1 MGISPQGG
9 GSILLRNIDRLS
21 PIQLQQKIIHLE
33 SELSYCRND
42 KETRFQNYHEQIR
55 LMKQDNSRLK
65 REMERILNENEIFS
79 LERDELIKDYN
90 ELLLVNKELQTKINQ
105 HGNLGRTF
113 YLKEQ
118 QEKVVSDKESYEK
131 CIEELQ
137 LQVKEK
143 DKEIEGLKE
152 IESNLRLQLTE
163 SHAERELFSERCI
176 VLASEQQKLEQ
187 ELSIK
192 TAELNKVQH
201 EMAEIMKVIRILDSD
216 NESSQQ
222 ELHESEKQREWL
234 MQKETNLN
242 ETLIIMREELAD
254 ALKNIDELN
263 KVLHDLK
270 VELGR
275 KNEQLSED
283 AEEKEKMGQEIQ
295 VLQELQEQLHQKNV
309 SYQQKIKH
317 LEKENHAA
325 MESLGHIQTELS
337 HAEAKLMELGEFKTD
352 MYSRIEIH
360 GKEMNKLQ
368 EENNQLINEKNEFL
382 QKISELEKENTS
394 FHESI
399 EIMSQQRQS
408 DEKRLDHIT
417 TNLNEVFAETKQ
429 LVKMTSSLK
438 KQLETKTVEINQ
450 MKKEKELLME
460 EVLELRINYEKSEAK
475 KNELE
480 NQIEIMKTELIN
492 AQKSLTR
499 LEQFETEKLRLK
511 DDLEEK
517 IEEFNML
524 TDHYQREKDIYIN
537 VLEQVQEQVN
547 VYKEKSESFDA
558 EKGSWSK
565 QIDELKTELAQTK
578 ATIVQM
584 EELERKNIDLS
595 TALQAKEIDIYKMEK
610 DSERALQKQMDQFQ
624 SELKLYQ
631 DKIVQ
636 YEKDREIWEMQLKQ
650 MKTQISLLESSL
662 EEKESFIKQYIKQP
676 QPQTQQSPQPQPKST
691 YQNLFEKLQPSQQQ
705 YSQTQVAPPPDMQ
718 PAFTPPQMKSSG
730 RKQPLDWFQRTLIQ
744 QQGQQHMPQVAQ
756 ASPEESQ
763 ASTPI
768 NNQNPANMDFFALR
782 KKTGF
787 PSVTGSNYGSQWNQE

>member
-1 MGISPQGG
+1 MIRMGVSPQRG

-65 REMERILNENEIFS
+65 REMERILNENEIYS

-90 ELLLVNKELQTKINQ
+90 ELLVVNKELQTKINQ
-105 HGNLGRTF
+105 HEKHGRTLH
-113 YLKEQ
+113 LKEQ
-118 QEKVVSDKESYEK
+118 QEKVVPDQESYEK

-143 DKEIEGLKE
+143 DKEIEELKE
-152 IESNLRLQLTE
+152 IESNLQLQLTE

-176 VLASEQQKLEQ
+176 ALASEKQKLKE

-192 TAELNKVQH
+192 TTELNKVQQ
-201 EMAEIMKVIRILDSD
+201 EMAEIMKVMRSLDSD

-234 MQKETNLN
+234 MQQETNLN

-254 ALKNIDELN
+254 ARKNADELN

-270 VELGR
+270 VELDR
-275 KNEQLSED
+275 KNEQLSNET
-283 AEEKEKMGQEIQ
+283 EEKEKMGQEIQ

-309 SYQQKIKH
+309 SYQQKINH

-325 MESLGHIQTELS
+325 MESLGHLQTELS

-368 EENNQLINEKNEFL
+368 EENNRLINEKNEFL

-408 DEKRLDHIT
+408 DERRLDHIT

-438 KQLETKTVEINQ
+438 NQLETKAVEINQ

-480 NQIEIMKTELIN
+480 NQIEIMKSELIN

-511 DDLEEK
+511 DDLEAK

-584 EELERKNIDLS
+584 EELEKKNMDL
-595 TALQAKEIDIYKMEK
+595 TAALQAKEIDIYKMEK
-610 DSERALQKQMDQFQ
+610 DSERALQKQMEQFQ
-624 SELKLYQ
+624 TELKLYQ

-676 QPQTQQSPQPQPKST
+676 QSQPQLQPKST

-705 YSQTQVAPPPDMQ
+705 YSQTQAAPSPDMQ
-718 PAFTPPQMKSSG
+718 PAFAPPQMKSSG
-730 RKQPLDWFQRTLIQ
+730 RRQPLDWFQRTLIQ
-744 QQGQQHMPQVAQ
+744 QQGQQQMPQVPQ
-756 ASPEESQ
+756 APLEETHE
-763 ASTPI
+763 STPI

-787 PSVTGSNYGSQWNQE
+787 PSVTGANYVSQWNQE